1 MRYSLMPKRW
11 LKIYTHM
18 PIERHRMLFLLAPR
32 ALEAPSKSSCIG
44 GALLLL
50 GRVFSWMNCSKACE
64 RLITFSLELEYFPG
78 FVHS

>member
-1 MRYSLMPKRW
+1 
-11 LKIYTHM
+11 M

-50 GRVFSWMNCSKACE
+50 GRVFSWMNCFKACE
-64 RLITFSLELEYFPG
+64 RLITFSLEPEYIQALFIPSLIAKQDMI
-78 FVHS
+78 VQIRQI